1 MYNRILHLDFIEQ
14 ETCFLWG
21 PRQTGKSTLI
31 RTLFPKSRRY
41 DLLLA
46 DVYRA
51 LIDRPEMIREECLAA
66 RLDGD
71 SQVDPIVIDEVQRIP
86 DLLNEVHWLMENRGL
101 RFLLCGSS
109 ARKLRRGGSNL
120 LGGRAVR
127 YQLHPLVYS
136 EIPDFSLER
145 ALNAGLLPR
154 HYRSDRPRR
163 LTQAYVGDYL
173 REEIAAEALTRNIP
187 AFSRFLEIA
196 ALSNGELINYNTIAA
211 ECGVSAPTA
220 RGYFQILAD
229 TLIGSHVSPFR
240 RRAKRRVVGAPR
252 FYFFDIGVV
261 AHLTGRGEVRP
272 GSELFGKAFEHFIYL
287 EVSAHS
293 SYSGLFY
300 PITYWRTT
308 SGFEV
313 DFILG
318 NGDAAIEVKSTS
330 RIHDRHLKGIRAF
343 KEEFDVARCLVV
355 SQDSS
360 PRMTTDGILI
370 LPWQDFL
377 ERLWNGAIVPTA

>member
-1 MYNRILHLDFIEQ
+1 MYNRILNLDLTGKH
-14 ETCFLWG
+14 TCFLWG

-31 RTLFPKSRRY
+31 RTMFPRARRY

-51 LIDRPEMIREECLAA
+51 LIDRPELIREECLAA

-86 DLLNEVHWLMENRGL
+86 ELLNEVHWLAENRGL

-109 ARKLRRGGSNL
+109 ARKLKRGGGNL

-127 YQLHPLVYS
+127 YQLHPLVTA
-136 EIPDFSLER
+136 EIPEFSLDK

-154 HYRSDRPRR
+154 HYQSTQPRR
-163 LTQAYVGDYL
+163 LIQAYVGDYL

-187 AFSRFLEIA
+187 AFSRFLEAA
-196 ALSNGELINYNTIAA
+196 ALSNGELINYNTIAS

-220 RGYFQILAD
+220 KGYFQILED
-229 TLIGSHVSPFR
+229 TLIGSFVPAFR

-261 AHLTGRGEVRP
+261 AHLTGRGRVQP
-272 GSELFGKAFEHFIYL
+272 GSELFGRAFEHFIYM
-287 EVSAHS
+287 EVSAYA
-293 SYSGLFY
+293 SYSGVFF
-300 PITYWRTT
+300 PISFWRTT
-308 SGFEV
+308 SGHEV
-313 DFILG
+313 DFIF
-318 NGDAAIEVKSTS
+318 GDVALEVKSTS
-330 RIHDRHLKGIRAF
+330 RIQDRHLKGIRAF
-343 KEEFDVARCLVV
+343 KEEFKMAQYIVV
-355 SQDSS
+355 SREAA
-360 PRMTTDGILI
+360 PRQTADGILI
-370 LPWQDFL
+370 LPWRDFL
-377 ERLWNGAIVPTA
+377 DRLWSGAIVPAM